1 VSEAERGVAVHATA
15 IVVGEHGI
23 LIRGPAGAGKSSL
36 GREILARAEG
46 SGRFAAL
53 VSDDRVRLS
62 ATSGRVVAS
71 APEAIAG
78 LLEIRGIGLVRVPHE
93 PAAVLRLVVDLDG
106 AAPRMPEPEEQ
117 TVEIAGTRLP
127 RVALRPGCGPDLVLW
142 ALRHHD
148 DRFVTIP

>member
-1 VSEAERGVAVHATA
+1 VSDAAGGIAVHATA

-36 GREILARAEG
+36 ARDILARAEG
-46 SGRFAAL
+46 LGGFAAL

-62 ATSGRVVAS
+62 AASGRVVAS
-71 APEAIAG
+71 APAPIAG

-106 AAPRMPEPEEQ
+106 EAPRMAEPAALAA
-117 TVEIAGTRLP
+117 EIAGMRLP
-127 RVALRPGCGPDLVLW
+127 RVTLRPGCGPDLILW
-142 ALRHHD
+142 ALQHHD